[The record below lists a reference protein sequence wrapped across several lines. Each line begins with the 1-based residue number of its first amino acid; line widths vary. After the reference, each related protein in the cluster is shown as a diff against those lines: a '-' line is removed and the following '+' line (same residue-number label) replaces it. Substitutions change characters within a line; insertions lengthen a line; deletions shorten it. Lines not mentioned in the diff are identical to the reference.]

1 MTTETERRYSERRVE
16 HYRGVPS
23 DAETLH
29 DKMGWLN
36 ELLMVARDYKVG
48 VGLIELAHNRIDE
61 AMTILAGPLAPWELK
76 VKEDADEV
84 EEAAA

>member
-1 MTTETERRYSERRVE
+1 
-16 HYRGVPS
+16 
-23 DAETLH
+23 
-29 DKMGWLN
+29 
-36 ELLMVARDYKVG
+36 MVARDYKVG